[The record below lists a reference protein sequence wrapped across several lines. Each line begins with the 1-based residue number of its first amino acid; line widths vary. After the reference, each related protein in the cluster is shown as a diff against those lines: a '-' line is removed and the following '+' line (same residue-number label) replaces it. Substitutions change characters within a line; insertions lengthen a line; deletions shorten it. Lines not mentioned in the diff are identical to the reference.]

1 MLIEK
6 LHGLTSSRLAV
17 LDFDATI
24 QAAALSLSRPGVGLV
39 VICNASGGAEGVVSK
54 SDLVRHLASPK
65 HAAPHISLLMSR
77 SIVTCGPHDDV
88 HEVWTAMAARNL
100 QNAPVVDAD
109 RKPLG
114 ILDIRDAMK
123 ALFEEE
129 QVQEQMLFNY
139 VTGVGYR

>member
-1 MLIEK
+1 
-6 LHGLTSSRLAV
+6 
-17 LDFDATI
+17 
-24 QAAALSLSRPGVGLV
+24 
-39 VICNASGGAEGVVSK
+39 
-54 SDLVRHLASPK
+54 
-65 HAAPHISLLMSR
+65 
-77 SIVTCGPHDDV
+77 
-88 HEVWTAMAARNL
+88 MAARNL